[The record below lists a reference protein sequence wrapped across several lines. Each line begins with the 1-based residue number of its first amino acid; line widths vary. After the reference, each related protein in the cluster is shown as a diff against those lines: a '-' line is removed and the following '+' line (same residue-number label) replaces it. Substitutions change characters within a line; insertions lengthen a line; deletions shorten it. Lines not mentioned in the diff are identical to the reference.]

1 MSYDYGYNYA
11 YDAGSALGGML
22 AGMLV
27 FILIFSLIALVFAV
41 LMIIG
46 QWKCF
51 KKAGYNG
58 WESLIAG
65 HNQFVNCT
73 FAGAN
78 PILVLVLM
86 FGSVVSII
94 PILGALAYLGFVI
107 YYQFHVG
114 IKTAKA
120 FGKGT
125 GFGVALAIPVSAPIA
140 WFILGKDDVKYVGVN
155 NGVQNAPVYPQP
167 QMNQYVQQPV
177 EPMVV
182 PTEPTVNPQPQMN
195 EFMQQ
200 PVEPMA
206 VPTEPTV
213 NPQSVQNNAC
223 SRCGAPTNPGDRFCM
238 NCGNQL

>member
-1 MSYDYGYNYA
+1 MSYDYGYG
-11 YDAGSALGGML
+11 YDVVNTASTVGGLVAGA
-22 AGMLV
+22 
-27 FILIFSLIALVFAV
+27 LIFLLVVSIIAIVFAI

-58 WESLIAG
+58 WEALIAG

-140 WFILGKDDVKYVGVN
+140 WFILGKDDVKYVGVKKDN
-155 NGVQNAPVYPQP
+155 NVGQNTSVNNQQPMPNPVYNEPQTTVVEPTIVAPVIDQP
-167 QMNQYVQQPV
+167 IEPV
-177 EPMVV
+177 ISE
-182 PTEPTVNPQPQMN
+182 
-195 EFMQQ
+195 
-200 PVEPMA
+200 
-206 VPTEPTV
+206 
-213 NPQSVQNNAC
+213 QSVQNNAC
-223 SRCGAPTNPGDRFCM
+223 SRCGAPTNQGDRFCM